1 MHASAR
7 PAAGGASP
15 VAATRAFPAQGAR
28 RFLIL
33 GGIGLIL
40 AGMIFGDIF
49 AVFVLHQNAGR
60 IGAHLQ
66 AGVEAVAAGNA
77 AAAEA
82 HILVIGGP
90 GGLLENRG
98 TKVDTHVHI
107 IAFGYIALLLALVL
121 PYVALPEPLKKHLA
135 VVFLLGAT
143 LLPVSVFL
151 IYHVGLAYSPLS
163 SIGWASILAD
173 LGGLLV
179 IIACAGYLTGV
190 WRHLRSGRDAWR
202 AEVLLPERSGSS
214 RTLLVGGTLLVLI
227 GYLHGAYYAGVH
239 LYEHEARDVQLL
251 RTMLESAAA
260 GNADQASA
268 AVNAYGGLQGEK
280 AVHIA
285 AHAHI
290 IEFGTLAL
298 LLAFVQPLV
307 FLSEPWKRR
316 WTAALLAGSVILPVF
331 VLLELKW
338 GLVAGGIADVGGL
351 LVIIALTAMLIG
363 VLRHT
368 GRLDAGKA

>member
-1 MHASAR
+1 MHASA
-7 PAAGGASP
+7 SS
-15 VAATRAFPAQGAR
+15 VAAMRAFPAQGAR
-28 RFLIL
+28 RLLIL

-40 AGMIFGDIF
+40 VGMIFGDIF
-49 AVFVLHQNAGR
+49 AVFALHPNVDR
-60 IGAHLQ
+60 IGEHLQ

-107 IAFGYIALLLALVL
+107 IVFGYIALLLALVL
-121 PYVALPEPLKKHLA
+121 PYVSLSEPLKKHLA
-135 VVFLLGAT
+135 IVFLVGAT
-143 LLPVSVFL
+143 LLPVCVLL
-151 IYHVGLAYSPLS
+151 IYYVGLAHSPLS

-173 LGGLLV
+173 VGGLLV
-179 IIACAGYLTGV
+179 IVATAGYLAGV
-190 WRHLRSGRDAWR
+190 WRNLRSGRGALK
-202 AEVLLPERSGSS
+202 AEVLVPEPSWSS
-214 RTLLVGGTLLVLI
+214 RALLAGGTLLVLA

-239 LYEHEARDVQLL
+239 LYEHEARDVALL
-251 RTMLESAAA
+251 RTMLESAAV
-260 GNADQASA
+260 GNAADAGD
-268 AVNAYGGLQGEK
+268 AVKAYGGLQGEK

-298 LLAFVQPLV
+298 LLAFVQPFV
-307 FLSEPWKRR
+307 FLSEAWKRR
-316 WTAALLAGSVILPVF
+316 WTATLLAGSVILPVF

-338 GLVAGGIADVGGL
+338 GLAAGGIADVGGL
-351 LVIIALTAMLIG
+351 LVIVALTGMFIG